1 MGRAGPGEVALYAAR
16 LTSWVGEVWVVASSG
31 AVVRVAVGHEPEV
44 ETGAKLEVVRV
55 GEGPAALKDAVRQLE
70 EYLRGS
76 RMSFEVPLDL
86 RGTPFQR
93 AVWSETSKIPYGST
107 RTYASVAASLGR
119 PRGARAVGSAL
130 AANPVPIL
138 VPCHRVVRSD
148 GSPGGYST
156 SPELKVR
163 LLEFER
169 RNAARLV

>member
-1 MGRAGPGEVALYAAR
+1 MRRAGPGEVKLYAAELR
-16 LTSWVGEVWVVASSG
+16 TWVGEVWVVATPS
-31 AVVRVAVGHEPEV
+31 AVVQVAIGQRPE
-44 ETGAKLEVVRV
+44 LEAVDP
-55 GEGPAALKDAVRQLE
+55 GEGPASLRQAVRQLE

-76 RMSFEVPLDL
+76 RRVFDVPLEL

-93 AVWSETSKIPYGST
+93 AVWSETSRIPYGST
-107 RTYASVAASLGR
+107 RTYASVASSLGA

-148 GSPGGYST
+148 GSPGGYSP

-169 RNAARLV
+169 RNAAPLQ